1 MVQVTLHSVMMN
13 ILFSSLVE
21 METEELRVK
30 QELLV
35 VVVE

>member
-1 MVQVTLHSVMMN
+1 MVQATLLLVMMN

-21 METEELRVK
+21 MEIEELRAK
-30 QELLV
+30 RGLLV